1 MLTCMLAGVTEK
13 ATVAEMSSRTTS
25 KPSKPTE
32 QQRGTS
38 GRIQSLVR
46 DTYAEIKKVS
56 WPDQQTTRNLTIL
69 VIVMAT
75 LLGALLGGIDAI
87 FVRVWEAIP
96 A

>member
-1 MLTCMLAGVTEK
+1 MSGRTSSKTTKQTEK
-13 ATVAEMSSRTTS
+13 SGST
-25 KPSKPTE
+25 
-32 QQRGTS
+32 

-46 DTYAEIKKVS
+46 ETIAEIKKLS
-56 WPDQQTTRNLTIL
+56 WPDQLTTRNLTIL